1 MDIFSLPAVEKIVD
15 LALAED
21 LGRGD
26 LTTRLTVPTERRGYA
41 EIVAKQEGL
50 LAGMPL
56 LRKVY
61 ERLGGSLVT
70 VSDELADGE
79 MFLPGTTVASLS
91 GSAAALLSGERVALN
106 FLQHLSGVATLT
118 HQFVSAVAGISVR
131 ILDTRKTTP
140 GMRVLEKYAVRV
152 GGGSNH
158 RLGLDDGVLIKDN
171 HIAAAGGIGPAV
183 VQAWAGVPHT
193 IRVQVECSNLAQI
206 DEALA
211 GGTDSILLDNMSP
224 VELAAAVKHIG
235 QRVLV
240 EASGGVTLENVR
252 AVAKTGV
259 DMISVGALTH
269 SAPAVD
275 LSMKIEVE
283 H

>member
-171 HIAAAGGIGPAV
+171 HIAAAGGIAPAV